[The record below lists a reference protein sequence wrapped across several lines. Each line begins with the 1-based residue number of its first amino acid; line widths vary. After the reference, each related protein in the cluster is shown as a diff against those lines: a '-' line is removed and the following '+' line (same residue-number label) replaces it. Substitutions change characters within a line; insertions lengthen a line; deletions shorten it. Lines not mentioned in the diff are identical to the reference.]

1 MNPFINPY
9 TLVNTGRIGAIGYG
23 IYDLASGET
32 NINNSGELGYNVVA
46 AYGLPALGAIAGM
59 GVDHLATRGKHPFK
73 SAGIGN
79 LIGGGLAINAMR
91 DRDQPAS
98 LTSNIPM
105 QEVQE
110 LNDLLDANS
119 AYR

>member
-9 TLVNTGRIGAIGYG
+9 LLANTGKLAATGYG

-32 NINNSGELGYNVVA
+32 NINNSGELGYNLVA
-46 AYGLPALGAIAGM
+46 SLGLPTLGSVAGF
-59 GVDHLATRGKHPFK
+59 GVDHLATKGRHTLR
-73 SAGIGN
+73 AATIGN

-91 DRDQPAS
+91 DRDQPAG

-110 LNDLLDANS
+110 LNDLLGSNG
-119 AYR
+119 AY